1 MSTSQTPIQQQVNA
15 TTQHEIITGVI
26 ERLTFHSEESG
37 YTVARLVRPR
47 FRDLTTIVGSFANIQ
62 PGQTLQ
68 LTGFWRDHPQFG
80 PQFQV
85 TNYKETKPATL
96 TGIEKY
102 LGSGLI
108 KGVGPVTAK
117 RIVAHF
123 GLETLDIIENQ
134 IERLIEVQGIAKKR
148 ITLIKNAWASQKAI
162 KEVMVFLQSHGVST
176 TYAVKIYKQYQD
188 KAIDTVTHNPYQLAT
203 DIYGIGFLTA
213 DKIARNLGVA
223 PDSEFR
229 YCAGITHALSVAA
242 EDGHCY
248 LPQPELIE
256 KVIKLLTTQEHQST
270 EDAITNIIKDMG
282 AREEL
287 VRERIRDDYGEKLL
301 LCYKPTFFH
310 TEQNLAQLISRRL
323 RQPIAQDMPRVRGW
337 IERFTASHKI
347 QLSQQQQQAVEIA
360 AYSPFMILT
369 GGPGVGKTFTT
380 HTIVSLWK
388 AMGKSIALA
397 APTGRAAQR
406 LSEMTRLEAKTIHR
420 LLEFDPKKMGFKC
433 GSDNPLPHTA
443 IIVDEA
449 SMLDLFL
456 AHSLVK
462 AVAEGAQLLL
472 VGDIDQLPSVGPG
485 KVLAD
490 LINSLQVPVVRLTQV
505 FRQAQQSAII
515 TAAHQINQGEYPA
528 LEPIRD
534 NPVSDCIWHGGGNQP
549 EHGVQAICELITD
562 LIPRLGFNPAT
573 DVQILCPMSRGL
585 VGTRNLNAVLQQLIN
600 PPSKDL
606 VEINRGGMILRE
618 GDRIIQLTNDY
629 NREVF
634 NGDLGNILSID
645 TVEQEVTVNYGG
657 RAVVY
662 DYADLNEITLAFA
675 VSVHKSQGSE
685 YPVVIFPLYMQ
696 HYMMLSRN
704 LFYTGLT
711 RARKLAIII
720 GDKKAISLAVRTT
733 DDQQRY
739 TRLWQRLLQPI

>member
-1 MSTSQTPIQQQVNA
+1 MSTSQTPTQQQVNA
-15 TTQHEIITGVI
+15 TPQHEIITGVI

-68 LTGFWRDHPQFG
+68 LTGFWREHPQFG

-148 ITLIKNAWASQKAI
+148 ITLIKNAWSTQKAI

-229 YCAGITHALSVAA
+229 YCAGITHALSEAA

-256 KVIKLLTTQEHQST
+256 KVIKLLTTQEHQPT
-270 EDAITNIIKDMG
+270 EDAITNMIKDMG

-347 QLSQQQQQAVEIA
+347 QLSQQQQQAVEMA

-515 TAAHQINQGEYPA
+515 SAAHQINQGEYPA
-528 LEPIRD
+528 LEPISD

-549 EHGVQAICELITD
+549 EHGVQAICDLIID

-600 PPSKDL
+600 PPSLDL

-645 TVEQEVTVNYGG
+645 TVEQEVTVDYGG

-733 DDQQRY
+733 NDQQRY

>member
-1 MSTSQTPIQQQVNA
+1 MSTSQTPTQQQVNA
-15 TTQHEIITGVI
+15 TPQHEIITGVI

-47 FRDLTTIVGSFANIQ
+47 FRDLTTIVGNFANIQ

-68 LTGFWRDHPQFG
+68 LTGFWREHPQFG

-123 GLETLDIIENQ
+123 GLSTLDIIENQ

-148 ITLIKNAWASQKAI
+148 ITLIKNAWSTQKAI

-229 YCAGITHALSVAA
+229 YCAGITHALSEAA

-256 KVIKLLTTQEHQST
+256 KVIKLLTTQEHQPT

-515 TAAHQINQGEYPA
+515 TVAHQINQGEYPA
-528 LEPIRD
+528 LEPISD
-534 NPVSDCIWHGGGNQP
+534 NPASDCIWHGGGNQP

-733 DDQQRY
+733 NDQQRY